1 MTPAR
6 RRRSAGAGG
15 GRGERAG
22 GERTGGEQ
30 VRLFVAVDLPDDV
43 REALAGWAADRGGDL
58 PALRILPARSLHLTL
73 CFLGWRPGVDAGHIG
88 RIALAGAMPIG
99 EVAVGEATWLP
110 DRRPRVLA
118 VDLDD
123 PEGRLGQLQGRV
135 SDALA
140 AEAGYRPESRPF
152 RPHVTVARVRR
163 GERMR
168 PRPLPDPPAARFA
181 PPALTLYRS
190 RLSRAGAEYE
200 ALARA
205 ELS

>member
-1 MTPAR
+1 A
-6 RRRSAGAGG
+6 
-15 GRGERAG
+15 
-22 GERTGGEQ
+22 
-30 VRLFVAVDLPDDV
+30 
-43 REALAGWAADRGGDL
+43 
-58 PALRILPARSLHLTL
+58 
-73 CFLGWRPGVDAGHIG
+73 
-88 RIALAGAMPIG
+88 IALAGAVAG
-99 EVAVGEATWLP
+99 GGGAVGEATWRP
-110 DRRPRVLA
+110 GRRPRVLA
-118 VDLDD
+118 GGLDG
-123 PEGRLGQLQGRV
+123 PGGRLGQLQGRG
-135 SDALA
+135 SDAAA

-168 PRPLPDPPAARFA
+168 ARPLPDPPAARFA